1 LRFNQKG
8 FSYFIRYASPYK
20 YLGDNKFFGN
30 NYGDNKM
37 KIVII
42 GGGPAGRTSA
52 MEAAQLEA
60 EVTLIEKKHI
70 GGTCLHE
77 GCMVVC
83 GLNDVVRFH
92 EDSKRFKEMGI
103 TSGESQIDYSKV
115 TQGIKEVTDK
125 IEHVLKYETRESGAE
140 IVQGEAKII
149 GREVGSE
156 EGDIGGIV
164 EVDGVD
170 YSYDKLII
178 ATGSRPSIPPIPGA
192 ETALTYK
199 DVLDFIEVPETLNII
214 GSGVIATEFAG
225 IFSSLGSKVKVL
237 CRNQFLSNIDP
248 EIKNYALKN
257 LLEGVEVIE
266 NVQVDEITDNG
277 ASTSNG
283 PMDGVVFLATGMTP
297 NSEIASKLVEIG
309 PKREII
315 VNNHMKTSAPSI
327 YSAGDVVGTVGNTPV
342 ARMEGMVAARNACGI
357 SATMDYSLIAQSI
370 TLYYPIS
377 FLVSQKSSKINSKEH
392 EDLKVRIRG
401 SGGPGSFWNVL
412 DGSTGFTKMSADLE
426 TGNIT
431 GASSISPSSRTSMPY
446 LAKMIKDGYKTS
458 DFDDFIET
466 HPSTDAIYK
475 LLHFLAK
482 YG

>member
-1 LRFNQKG
+1 M
-8 FSYFIRYASPYK
+8 
-20 YLGDNKFFGN
+20 
-30 NYGDNKM
+30 KM
-37 KIVII
+37 VII
-42 GGGPAGRTSA
+42 GGGPAGRTAA

-60 EVTLIEKKHI
+60 EVTLIEREHI

-92 EDSKRFKEMGI
+92 EDSKKFKKMGI
-103 TSGESQIDYSKV
+103 TPEESQIDYSQV
-115 TQGIKEVTDK
+115 TLGIKEVTGK
-125 IEHVLKYETRESGAE
+125 IENVLKYETRESGVE
-140 IVQGEAKII
+140 IVCGEAKII
-149 GREVGSE
+149 GEKAGSKE
-156 EGDIGGIV
+156 DDIEGRV
-164 EVDGVD
+164 EVEGVD
-170 YSYDKLII
+170 YPYDKLII
-178 ATGSRPSIPPIPGA
+178 ATGSRPFIPPIPGV
-192 ETALTYK
+192 EMALTYK
-199 DVLDFIEVPETLNII
+199 DVLKFKEVPEKLNIV

-237 CRNQFLSNIDP
+237 CRNQFLNNIDP

-277 ASTSNG
+277 ASTSKG
-283 PMDGVVFLATGMTP
+283 PTEGAVFLATGMAP
-297 NSEIASKLVEIG
+297 NSEIATRLVETG
-309 PKREII
+309 LKGKI
-315 VNNHMKTSAPSI
+315 VVNAQMKTSAPSI
-327 YSAGDVVGTVGNTPV
+327 YAAGDVVGTVGNTPV
-342 ARMEGMVAARNACGI
+342 ARMEGVVAARNACGI

-392 EDLKVRIRG
+392 EDLNVRIRG

-412 DGSTGFTKMSADLE
+412 DGNTGFTKMSTDLE